1 MKDYIVFTVAGNH
14 YAIEVASI
22 ERIVQIPPI
31 TAIPNAH
38 PYIDGMMSYERR
50 VTKVVNFRKMTDLPT
65 HEAELIAVFTQVK
78 QEHEVWVEALRD
90 AIANGTEFH
99 HSTDPHGCR
108 LGKWLDH
115 FSTHDGTILA
125 VLKELRSVHFRLHE
139 LGKELLL
146 LRQKEPEAATE
157 MFNREMGRVFE
168 DTIRS
173 IDRMIGACGTISGHS
188 QKMLIYRNG
197 ESLFA
202 LKVDTI
208 EDMASIDE
216 SMIKEV
222 DSSSRFEEFLE
233 TSGVVEMGEKLV
245 NVIKSVSLPVRK
257 GL

>member
-22 ERIVQIPPI
+22 ERIVQTPPI

-78 QEHEVWVEALRD
+78 QEHEVWEKALRD
-90 AIANGTEFH
+90 AIMNGTEFH
-99 HSTDPHGCR
+99 LTTDPHGCR

-115 FSTHDGTILA
+115 FSTHDSDILA
-125 VLKELRSVHFRLHE
+125 ILKQLRSVHSRLHE

-146 LRQKEPEAATE
+146 LCQKDSEAAKE
-157 MFNREMGRVFE
+157 MLKQEMGTVFE
-168 DTIRS
+168 NTIRS
-173 IDRMIGACGTISGHS
+173 LDKMISACGTISGHS

-197 ESLFA
+197 ENLFA
-202 LKVDTI
+202 IKVDTI
-208 EDMASIDE
+208 EDMTSIDA
-216 SMIKEV
+216 SMMKEV
-222 DSSSRFEEFLE
+222 DSANRFEEFLE
-233 TSGVVEMGEKLV
+233 TSGVVEMDEKLV